1 MSDVFE
7 YLDAYNNYFSAED
20 RGDIVSMANSIS
32 RIRNNKPNLEDIVLK
47 PRKKSRGMLFTLM
60 AAIIPAIAGV
70 ASAGHQY
77 DLPDRCNFEDFS
89 ESYLNSSEDYDSLN
103 LIRRDSI
110 KQLGW
115 EPVWTELNISLTS
128 EDLEYD
134 DRALKYSLMY
144 LASEDVPQF
153 GELNSESEMYIRKY
167 IGDEVETTT
176 VPIKECYEKEV
187 IYNSPLLPAAAFTF
201 ALGSGLYV
209 GYQLD
214 RKKE

>member
-7 YLDAYNNYFSAED
+7 YLDAYNDYFSAESK
-20 RGDIVSMANSIS
+20 GDIISMANSIS
-32 RIRNNKPNLEDIVLK
+32 RIRNNKPDLEEIVLK
-47 PRKKSRGMLFTLM
+47 PRKKSKGMLFTII

-70 ASAGHQY
+70 ASASHQY

-89 ESYLNSSEDYDSLN
+89 ESYLNSSDDYDSLN

-134 DRALKYSLMY
+134 ERALKYSLMQ

-153 GELNSESEMYIRKY
+153 GELNSESEMYVQKY
-167 IGDEVETTT
+167 IGDEVKTTT
-176 VPIKECYEKEV
+176 VPIEECYEKEV
-187 IYNSPLLPAAAFTF
+187 IYNSPLIPVAASAF
-201 ALGSGLYV
+201 ALGSESMQV
-209 GYQLD
+209 IN
-214 RKKE
+214 